1 MEHGILETDWIRGE
15 DGFVPAQSNQTPS
28 SGMKFKIT
36 VKIMKGKRGTQSVT
50 RVTVSKQVERQRD
63 FFDEGEQLET
73 DLWEEKVL
81 LYRIDREIAIEEAL
95 KKGAFRKN

>member
-15 DGFVPAQSNQTPS
+15 DAFIPAQSKQTPS

-36 VKIMKGKRGTQSVT
+36 IKIMKGKRGTQNVT
-50 RVTVSKQVERQRD
+50 RVTIGKQVERQRD
-63 FFDEGEQLET
+63 FFDEGEGLES

-95 KKGAFRKN
+95 RKGAFKKN